1 METRK
6 VKWGV
11 LGTAGIAAGCTI
23 PGMKK
28 AKSCELYAIAGRSIE
43 KAMAFQERFGFQKVY
58 EGYDALLADPE
69 VEAVYIPLPNNIHC
83 EWVEKALKAH
93 KHVLCEKPIA
103 MNESELRRMFKT
115 ARENGVILMEAYA
128 YLHSPY
134 VSSLKKIVECEEIG
148 KIDYIDT
155 AFLTQDYSEDF
166 RLHKELGGGGIYDIG
181 CYCTTMIL
189 SLVDSNIE
197 YIKADAELDR
207 TGVDHMAGV
216 LIKFTNGV
224 RASFNAGMMLGV
236 DTNDRYDRLFIHGS
250 KGYIRSNVEYNQE
263 GDLEFEITFKDGKD
277 KGMIHKAKVNSAS
290 NYCLEIEQLNDCILN
305 GATPHISEEFSIKNM
320 RLLDKILDMVGYNDA
335 KEEFILDN
343 GVAIPAVGFGS
354 YLSTE
359 KKGKDNI
366 KDALDAGY
374 RYIDTASFYNNE
386 EEIGEAIAEY
396 GIAREELFLCSKI
409 WATDLG
415 REKTL
420 ASFAA
425 SCEKLKTDYLD
436 MLLIHWPKKRAD
448 DPDWCEEML
457 DTWFAMEDLYREG
470 RVRVIGL
477 SNFLPHHIQPILDN
491 GRIRPMVDQLELHV
505 GYMQEYTLSYL
516 KKEGILAQAWS
527 PLGRARIM
535 SDGSITKLAEKYSVS
550 NAQLL
555 LRYLVQRQIPVI
567 PKASSI
573 ERMKENMDIFG
584 FRISDEDMSFLSCLP
599 PMGFSEEHPDFV
611 NL

>member
-58 EGYDALLADPE
+58 EGYDELLADPE

-115 ARENGVILMEAYA
+115 AKENGVILMEAYA

-197 YIKADAELDR
+197 YIKADAELDK

-236 DTNDRYDRLFIHGS
+236 DTNDRYDRLFVHGS

-277 KGMIHKAKVNSAS
+277 ERILHKAKVNSES

-343 GVAIPAVGFGS
+343 GVSIPAVGFGS

-359 KKGKDNI
+359 KKGKQNI

-386 EEIGEAIAEY
+386 EEIGEAIAES
-396 GIAREELFLCSKI
+396 GIPREELFLCSKI

-415 REKTL
+415 RKNTF
-420 ASFAA
+420 ASFAI

-436 MLLIHWPKKRAD
+436 MLLIHWPKKNSD
-448 DPDWCEEML
+448 DANWCDKML
-457 DTWFAMEDLYREG
+457 DTWSAMEELYRDG

-477 SNFLPHHIQPILDN
+477 SNFLPHHIQPILDD

-535 SDGSITKLAEKYSVS
+535 SDDSITKLAEKYSVS

-573 ERMKENMDIFG
+573 ERMKENKDIFG

>member
-1 METRK
+1 
-6 VKWGV
+6 
-11 LGTAGIAAGCTI
+11 
-23 PGMKK
+23 
-28 AKSCELYAIAGRSIE
+28 
-43 KAMAFQERFGFQKVY
+43 
-58 EGYDALLADPE
+58 
-69 VEAVYIPLPNNIHC
+69 
-83 EWVEKALKAH
+83 
-93 KHVLCEKPIA
+93 
-103 MNESELRRMFKT
+103 
-115 ARENGVILMEAYA
+115 
-128 YLHSPY
+128 
-134 VSSLKKIVECEEIG
+134 
-148 KIDYIDT
+148 
-155 AFLTQDYSEDF
+155 
-166 RLHKELGGGGIYDIG
+166 
-181 CYCTTMIL
+181 
-189 SLVDSNIE
+189 
-197 YIKADAELDR
+197 
-207 TGVDHMAGV
+207 
-216 LIKFTNGV
+216 
-224 RASFNAGMMLGV
+224 V

-436 MLLIHWPKKRAD
+436 MLLIHWPKKSAD

>member
-115 ARENGVILMEAYA
+115 AKENGVILMEAYA

-134 VSSLKKIVECEEIG
+134 VNSLKKIVECEEIG

-197 YIKADAELDR
+197 YIKADAELDK

-236 DTNDRYDRLFIHGS
+236 DTNDRYDRLFVHGS

-277 KGMIHKAKVNSAS
+277 ERILHKAKVNSES

-343 GVAIPAVGFGS
+343 GVSIPAVGFGS

-359 KKGKDNI
+359 KKGKQNI

-386 EEIGEAIAEY
+386 EEIGEAIAES
-396 GIAREELFLCSKI
+396 GIPREDLFLCSKI

-415 REKTL
+415 RKNTF
-420 ASFAA
+420 ASFAI

-436 MLLIHWPKKRAD
+436 MLLIHWPKKNSD
-448 DPDWCEEML
+448 DANWCDKML
-457 DTWFAMEDLYREG
+457 DTWSAMEELYRDG

-477 SNFLPHHIQPILDN
+477 SNFLPHHIQPILDD

-535 SDGSITKLAEKYSVS
+535 SDDSITKLAEKYSVS
-550 NAQLL
+550 NAQIL

-573 ERMKENMDIFG
+573 ERMKENKDIFG

>member
-23 PGMKK
+23 PGMKN

-43 KAMAFQERFGFQKVY
+43 KAEAFQERFGFQKAY

-115 ARENGVILMEAYA
+115 AKENGVILMEAYA

-197 YIKADAELDR
+197 YIKADAELDK

-224 RASFNAGMMLGV
+224 RASFNAGMMLGM

-277 KGMIHKAKVNSAS
+277 ERILHKAKVNSES

-343 GVAIPAVGFGS
+343 GVSIPAVGFGS

-359 KKGKDNI
+359 KKGKQNI
-366 KDALDAGY
+366 KDALDSGY

-386 EEIGEAIAEY
+386 EEIGEAIAES
-396 GIAREELFLCSKI
+396 GIPREELFLCSKI

-415 REKTL
+415 RKNTF
-420 ASFAA
+420 ASFAI

-436 MLLIHWPKKRAD
+436 MLLIHWPKKNSD
-448 DPDWCEEML
+448 DANWCDKML
-457 DTWFAMEDLYREG
+457 DTWSAMEELYRDG

-477 SNFLPHHIQPILDN
+477 SNFLPHHIQPILDD
-491 GRIRPMVDQLELHV
+491 GRIRPMVDQLELHI

-535 SDGSITKLAEKYSVS
+535 SDDSITKLAEKYSVS

-573 ERMKENMDIFG
+573 ERMKENKDIFG